1 MKRVAVIA
9 DIHGNP
15 QAFDAVAADIDSQ
28 GVDEVLVA
36 GDLVGRGP
44 FGGVVVERVLAR
56 GWRAIRGNHEDY
68 LLNFRRQTVPARW
81 LVTEEWAASRWMAA
95 ELDDA
100 HVDYIDS
107 LPMTMTSS
115 TDPRLRLVHGSP
127 AGYNDGLGPWSSDA
141 ELEAH
146 LASVEEAVLVCAHTH
161 RPMVRQLAGGLVVN
175 VGSVGLPFNGDWRAQ
190 YAILTWDAAA
200 ERWEVDLR
208 QVPYDRQDF
217 LDAFVASGFLGEGMI
232 TAALLKREVEQSRP
246 WLVPFL
252 KWAGV
257 IGEEPAEV
265 LLEAFEQIYHPSM
278 SMRTFFGMLAELE
291 RGER

>member
-9 DIHGNP
+9 DIHGNTR
-15 QAFDAVAADIDSQ
+15 AFDAVVDDIERQ

-44 FGGVVVERVLAR
+44 FGGAIVERVLAR
-56 GWRAIRGNHEDY
+56 GWRALRGNHEDY

-81 LVTEEWAASRWMAA
+81 MVTEEWAASRWMAA

-100 HVDYIDS
+100 HVDYLDT

-127 AGYNDGLGPWSSDA
+127 AGYNDGLGPWNTDA
-141 ELEAH
+141 ELEGH
-146 LASVEEAVLVCAHTH
+146 LAAFEETVLVCAHTH
-161 RPMVRQLAGGLVVN
+161 RPMVRELPGGLVVN

-190 YAILTWDAAA
+190 YGIFTRRAD
-200 ERWEVDLR
+200 RWEVDLR
-208 QVPYDRQDF
+208 QVPYDRE
-217 LDAFVASGFLGEGMI
+217 GFLGDFVDCGFLAEGRI
-232 TAALLKREVEQSRP
+232 TAALLMREVEWARP

-252 KWAGV
+252 KWASV
-257 IGEEPAEV
+257 IGEEPGEG
-265 LLEAFEQIYHPSM
+265 LLESFGEIYHPSM
-278 SMRTFFGMLAELE
+278 PMATFFAMLDELAARE
-291 RGER
+291 R